1 VDNLSLILLA
11 GGSGSRMGSPT
22 PKQFLPLQGKP
33 IALHSFE
40 IFRQAGIEEI
50 VIVCALEYRHL
61 FDHDHF
67 ALPGKER
74 YDSVRNGLEL
84 CTKEWICVHDS
95 ARPFIDLAMIDR
107 VYCAAQKTGA
117 ATLGMPMIST
127 VKESC
132 EKGIVKRTLDRSLIW
147 EIQTP
152 QVVRKDILWEGFAK
166 GVAVTDDVSLAEVA
180 GYPVQIVEGSRSNLK
195 ITTQEDLIIA
205 RRLCEI

>member
-1 VDNLSLILLA
+1 MDNLSLILLA
-11 GGSGSRMGSPT
+11 GGSGSRMGNPT
-22 PKQFLPLQGKP
+22 PKQFLPLRGKP

-61 FDHDHF
+61 FDDERF

-74 YDSVRNGLEL
+74 HDSVRNGLEL

-107 VYCAAQKTGA
+107 VYSAAKKTGA
-117 ATLGMPMIST
+117 ATVGMPMVST
-127 VKESC
+127 VKETC
-132 EKGIVKRTLDRSLIW
+132 EKGLVKRTLDRSLTW

-166 GVAVTDDVSLAEVA
+166 GVAVTDDVSLAELA
-180 GYPVQIVEGSRSNLK
+180 GYPVQVVEGNRSNLK
-195 ITTQEDLIIA
+195 ITTKEDLIIA